1 MSNKKNAIL
10 NIINS
15 LLNVATPIIT
25 FPYIAR
31 IFDVNEIGLL
41 SLADSVTIIFGVI
54 SSGGILVYGFR
65 EISKT
70 KNIEE
75 KILLANSLFT
85 FNTILVVFSF
95 VLYFLVIFF
104 VPELL
109 SNSLIYIIYAIGILF
124 NSLNLIWIFQG
135 LNNYKLITKRNV
147 FVKISLIITMFLII
161 KDRTDFLLWPLIIV
175 VGNTIGNIL
184 YILNVNK
191 ILGSSLKI
199 ISINFIEIFKKVKY
213 IFITSFLIQSI
224 YIIDRFIINTAFGL
238 DVLGYYS
245 VSLKITRT
253 FELFV
258 SAIGIVLVP
267 QIIKSFF
274 GKDLLKL
281 EILLFKFFSIMTTLS
296 FFYVY
301 FLIIFSKDLII
312 LYAGP
317 KYLISSEYLSLM
329 IALPFFQIA
338 NSFLVNNLII
348 NTNNDKY
355 YLSYYTVNF
364 FILLFVFLS
373 SSILNNVNDLIYLL
387 YIVNVLWF
395 LINII
400 YTKKKLKIQL
410 YPLKFIITNLIFLFT
425 SILVYILNKYLISV
439 NTKFIL
445 LISVFLFHLLVE
457 KIRYTPTYQLL
468 IQFANTFHGKVL
480 K

>member
-10 NIINS
+10 NVINS

-70 KNIEE
+70 KNTEE

-95 VLYFLVIFF
+95 ALYLLVIFF

-135 LNNYKLITKRNV
+135 LNNYELITKRNV
-147 FVKISLIITMFLII
+147 FVKIGLIITMFLII
-161 KDRTDFLLWPLIIV
+161 KDPSDFLLWPLIIV

-184 YILNVNK
+184 YIYNVNK
-191 ILGSSLKI
+191 ILGSSLKFV
-199 ISINFIEIFKKVKY
+199 SINFIEILKKVKY

-224 YIIDRFIINTAFGL
+224 FVIDRFIINSAFGL
-238 DVLGYYS
+238 EVLGYYS

-258 SAIGIVLVP
+258 LAIGIVLVP

-274 GKDLLKL
+274 GKDLLSL
-281 EILLFKFFSIMTTLS
+281 NILLFKFFSIMTTLS

-301 FLIIFSKDLII
+301 FLLIFSEDLII

-317 KYLISSEYLSLM
+317 KYLISSEYLLLM

-338 NSFLVNNLII
+338 NSFMVNVLII

-355 YLSYYTVNF
+355 YLNYYIVNF
-364 FILLFVFLS
+364 LILLFVFLS
-373 SSILNNVNDLIYLL
+373 SSILNSVNDIIYLL
-387 YIVNVLWF
+387 YIVNILWF
-395 LINII
+395 FINII

-410 YPLKFIITNLIFLFT
+410 YPLKFIITNLIFLLT
-425 SILVYILNKYLISV
+425 AILIYILNKHLISV

-457 KIRYTPTYQLL
+457 KMRYTPTYQLL
-468 IQFANTFHGKVL
+468 IQFISSLHGKVF